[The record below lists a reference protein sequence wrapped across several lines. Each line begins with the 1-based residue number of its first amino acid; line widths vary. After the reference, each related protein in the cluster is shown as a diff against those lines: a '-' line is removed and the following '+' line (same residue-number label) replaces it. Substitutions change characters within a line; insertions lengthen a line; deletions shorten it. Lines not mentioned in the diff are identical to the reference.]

1 MPYYLGVMQA
11 VVRAMAWLMQKSL
24 GTSAAETLS
33 AAANIFVGQTEAPLL
48 VRPYISSMTL
58 SELNAV
64 MVAGFGTIAGGV
76 LAAFVGMGIDGGH
89 LVTASFIAAPACL
102 LVAKLMLPETETP
115 KTLGQ
120 VAVDFRSEEANVID
134 AAAAGATE
142 GMKLA
147 LKLVAMMIA
156 FLALVAMLDKGVVLI
171 GHHLFAA
178 EWSIKGDSVACSHRW
193 RG

>member
-1 MPYYLGVMQA
+1 
-11 VVRAMAWLMQKSL
+11 
-24 GTSAAETLS
+24 
-33 AAANIFVGQTEAPLL
+33 
-48 VRPYISSMTL
+48 
-58 SELNAV
+58 
-64 MVAGFGTIAGGV
+64 
-76 LAAFVGMGIDGGH
+76 MGIDGGH
-89 LVTASFIAAPACL
+89 LVTASFIAALACQ

-115 KTLGQ
+115 KTFGP

-147 LKLVAMMIA
+147 LNLVAMMIA